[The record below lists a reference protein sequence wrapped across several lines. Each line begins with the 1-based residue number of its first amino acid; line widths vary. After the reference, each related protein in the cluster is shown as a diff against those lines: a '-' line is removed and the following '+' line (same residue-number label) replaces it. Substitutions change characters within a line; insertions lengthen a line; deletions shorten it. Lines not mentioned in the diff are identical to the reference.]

1 MHEMALCE
9 SVLKILE
16 EEAVKQRFDQV
27 KSVWLE
33 VGRLSHV
40 EPEAM
45 RFCFEA
51 VTKGT
56 LADGAR
62 LEILRPGGEAWC
74 IDCGRAVAID
84 SRIDACP
91 ECGGY
96 RLQVTGGEDMKIKE
110 LEVA

>member
-16 EEAVKQRFDQV
+16 EESVKQRFRRV

-40 EPEAM
+40 EPQAM

-51 VTKGT
+51 VSKGT

-62 LEILRPGGEAWC
+62 LEILVTAGEALC
-74 IDCGRAVAID
+74 LDCRRTVAVENRAD
-84 SRIDACP
+84 DCP
-91 ECGGY
+91 ECGGF
-96 RLQVTGGEDMKIKE
+96 RLQVTGGEDMRISE

>member
-9 SVLKILE
+9 SVLRILE
-16 EEAVKQRFDQV
+16 EEAARQRFERV
-27 KSVWLE
+27 KAVWLE
-33 VGRLSHV
+33 IGQLSHV

-51 VTKGT
+51 VTSGT
-56 LADGAR
+56 LADGAN
-62 LEILRPGGEAWC
+62 LEILRPSGEAWC
-74 IDCGRAVAID
+74 LDCGKPVTID
-84 SRIDACP
+84 SRTDPCP
-91 ECGGY
+91 ECSGF

>member
-9 SVLKILE
+9 SVLRILE
-16 EEAVKQRFDQV
+16 DEAVRQRFEEV
-27 KSVWLE
+27 KTVWLE
-33 VGRLSHV
+33 IGQLSHV

-45 RFCFEA
+45 RFCFAA

-56 LADGAR
+56 LADGAN
-62 LEILRPGGEAWC
+62 LEILRPAGDAWC
-74 IDCGRAVAID
+74 MDCSRAVTIA
-84 SRIDACP
+84 SRTDACP
-91 ECGGY
+91 ECNGY

>member
-9 SVLKILE
+9 GVLKILE
-16 EEAVKQRFDQV
+16 EEAARQNFGRVKA
-27 KSVWLE
+27 VWLE
-33 VGRLSHV
+33 IGQLSHV

-56 LADGAR
+56 LADGAS
-62 LEILRPGGEAWC
+62 LEILRPVGDAWC
-74 IDCGRAVAID
+74 MDCSRAVNIA
-84 SRIDACP
+84 SRADACP
-91 ECGGY
+91 ECGGH